1 VRVVLLT
8 RSLELGGA
16 ERQLCLLARGLKAR
30 GHDARVVSFYP
41 GGPLTAMLTE
51 AGVPVASPGKAGR
64 WDLAGFAVRLTGL
77 LRAGSPQVVYGFLD
91 APNLAAAWLKPWL
104 QGAKVVWGVRA
115 SDMDLNRYDWFARL
129 VGRLPAL
136 TAGRADLIIANSS
149 AGAEQARRRG
159 LPGSRLLVIPNGI
172 DTARF
177 VPDQASGL
185 VWRTRWGVAPGEDL
199 VGLAARLDPMKDLPT
214 FLGAAAIMREARP
227 GARFVVVGGGPQ
239 DYAEGLKALGREL
252 GLAGALTWAGPQ
264 TDMPGIINALD
275 LCVLSS
281 AFGEGFP
288 NVVGEAMACQ
298 VPCLVTEVGDAAWVA
313 GEAGLAVPPRQP
325 EALAMAALSL
335 LAQTPEQRLALGR
348 RLRARVVEN
357 FSLEWM
363 VAATERA
370 LAGFLAAEDGPGSIP
385 PLV

>member
-1 VRVVLLT
+1 VRIALLT

-30 GHDARVVSFYP
+30 GHEVAVVSFYP
-41 GGPLTAMLTE
+41 GGPLTAMLDE
-51 AGVPVASPGKAGR
+51 AGVAVASPGKAGR
-64 WDLAGFAVRLTGL
+64 WDLLGFAGRLAGL
-77 LRAGSPQVVYGFLD
+77 LRAGSPQVVYSFLD
-91 APNLAAAWLKPWL
+91 TPNLAAAWLGPWL
-104 QGAKVVWGVRA
+104 KGAKVVWGVRA
-115 SDMDLNRYDWFARL
+115 SDMDLTRYDWFARL
-129 VGRLPAL
+129 VGRLQAL
-136 TAGRADLIIANSS
+136 SAAGADLIIANSR
-149 AGAEQARRRG
+149 AGAEQARLRG
-159 LPGSRLLVIPNGI
+159 LPGNKLLVIPNGI

-177 VPDQASGL
+177 HPDPAAGRP
-185 VWRTRWGVAPGEDL
+185 WRERWGVAPGEDL

-214 FLGAAAIMREARP
+214 FLGAAAITREARP
-227 GARFVVVGGGPQ
+227 GSRFVVVGGGPA

-264 TDMPGIINALD
+264 TDMPGIMNALD

-288 NVVGEAMACQ
+288 NVVGEAMACET
-298 VPCLVTEVGDAAWVA
+298 PCLVTDVGDAAWVA
-313 GEAGLAVPPRQP
+313 GEPGLAVPPRQP

-357 FSLEWM
+357 FSLENM
-363 VAATERA
+363 VGATERA
-370 LAGFLAAEDGPGSIP
+370 LAGAIGDQ
-385 PLV
+385 

>member
-1 VRVVLLT
+1 MRITLLT

-16 ERQLCLLARGLKAR
+16 ERQLCLLAQGLKAR

-64 WDLAGFAVRLTGL
+64 WDLAGFAGRLAGL
-77 LRAGSPQVVYGFLD
+77 LRAGAPEVVYSFLD
-91 APNLAAAWLKPWL
+91 TPNLAAAWLKPWL
-104 QGAKVVWGVRA
+104 RGAKVVWGVRA
-115 SDMDLNRYDWFARL
+115 SDMDLSRYDWFARL
-129 VGRLPAL
+129 AGRLPAL
-136 TAGRADLIIANSS
+136 AAGGADLIIANSR
-149 AGAEQARRRG
+149 AGAEQARLRG
-159 LPGSRLLVIPNGI
+159 LPAAKLMVIPNGI

-177 VPDQASGL
+177 FPDPAAGR
-185 VWRTRWGVAPGEDL
+185 VWRTHWGVAPGEDL
-199 VGLAARLDPMKDLPT
+199 VGVVARLDPMKDLPT

-227 GARFVVVGGGPQ
+227 GSRFVVVGGGPA
-239 DYAEGLKALGREL
+239 DYAAGLKALGREL

-264 TDMPGIINALD
+264 TDMPGIMNALD
-275 LCVLSS
+275 LCVLPS

-298 VPCLVTEVGDAAWVA
+298 VPCLVTEVGDAAWVV
-313 GEAGLAVPPRQP
+313 GEADLAVPPRQP

-335 LAQTPEQRLALGR
+335 LARTPEERAELGM
-348 RLRARVVEN
+348 RLRARVVER
-357 FSLEWM
+357 FSLEGM

-370 LAGFLAAEDGPGSIP
+370 LAGVLAA
-385 PLV
+385 